1 MTHLIYKRTRLIW
14 FLINFAWLGRYLS
27 WYKMEFSKLSMFH
40 LIKMESYMSTSDK
53 SLFLY
58 RMNPRFFLHEHLK
71 EPVIFVDSRP
81 NIVHSSMINNI
92 NLIVQT
98 IICYFI
104 ALVFFRHR
112 KSDSLKSIFLLILFG
127 TSSSMSMPAKLRSLG
142 IHANAGLFSMLST
155 MLRI

>member
-1 MTHLIYKRTRLIW
+1 VVKTYP
-14 FLINFAWLGRYLS
+14 FLVLNGVFQAVYVSFNKNGVHIL
-27 WYKMEFSKLSMFH
+27 
-40 LIKMESYMSTSDK
+40 STSDK
-53 SLFLY
+53 LSLILY
-58 RMNPRFFLHEHLK
+58 LMNPRFFLHEHLK

-81 NIVHSSMINNI
+81 NIAQFSMINNI

-98 IICYFI
+98 IIRYFI

-112 KSDSLKSIFLLILFG
+112 KCDSLKSIFLLILFG
-127 TSSSMSMPAKLRSLG
+127 TSSSMSIPAKLRSLG